1 MSFPECQWWG
11 STIELVSNV
20 HIYKNEP
27 IISFKSRPEVT
38 YFVIY
43 YSHIY
48 NPDKLDFSTIKSGSE
63 VTLSRVGVQIDKL
76 SSWKEERMDGNC
88 ASIKYFITCYFYL
101 CPV

>member
-48 NPDKLDFSTIKSGSE
+48 NPDKLENMDIKTKKKKSSLQTKRNKTI
-63 VTLSRVGVQIDKL
+63 
-76 SSWKEERMDGNC
+76 
-88 ASIKYFITCYFYL
+88 
-101 CPV
+101 

>member
-48 NPDKLDFSTIKSGSE
+48 NPDKLENMDIK
-63 VTLSRVGVQIDKL
+63 TKKKRVHFKQKKIKL
-76 SSWKEERMDGNC
+76 FNHDTEF
-88 ASIKYFITCYFYL
+88 AKYKKLL
-101 CPV
+101 CKPPKDWVLNR